1 MIRAGALDLQCGA
14 GESLQNHH
22 PYRGRAFEMTGR
34 AATRH
39 IALFCL
45 AALCLPLIGCFFS
58 VKVDEARQSR
68 GEGQFT
74 SEPRNGRYEGTFRTI
89 VPLQEAMLVEV
100 TVPGGTIDVEGWDR
114 PQLEVEATKRVK
126 ATTDEQAE
134 EIGRD
139 IEIEVEEYADGV
151 TIVTTPPW
159 EREEHASINVSFLLR
174 VPSSTDLV
182 IETTNGN
189 IAVREVAGRH
199 DLAAVNGSILL
210 ADVGGDVD
218 AAAINGSI
226 TAMFDYVDLS
236 QEDIT
241 LETVNGSITVSLTP
255 TASVVIDA
263 TAANGEIVS
272 DYHLID
278 EEREELHGY
287 AQLRGH
293 LGAGEGS
300 LELTVTNGSI
310 RIK

>member
-1 MIRAGALDLQCGA
+1 
-14 GESLQNHH
+14 
-22 PYRGRAFEMTGR
+22 MTGQT
-34 AATRH
+34 ATRS

-45 AALCLPLIGCFFS
+45 AALCLPLTGCFFS
-58 VKVDEARQSR
+58 VQVDEARPGR
-68 GEGQFT
+68 GVREVR
-74 SEPRNGRYEGTFRTI
+74 SEPRNGLYEGTFRTI
-89 VPLQEAMLVEV
+89 VPLEEGMLVEV
-100 TVPGGTIDVEGWDR
+100 TVPNGTIDVEAWDR
-114 PQLEVEATKRVK
+114 PQLELEATKRVK
-126 ATTDEQAE
+126 AGTDEKAE

-139 IEIEVEEYADGV
+139 IEIEVRESADGV
-151 TIVTTPPW
+151 TIVITSPW

-189 IAVREVAGRH
+189 IAVREVSGRH
-199 DLAAVNGSILL
+199 DLAAVNGSLL
-210 ADVGGDVD
+210 LVDVGGDVE

-236 QEDIT
+236 HEDIT
-241 LETVNGSITVSLTP
+241 LETVNGSITVSLTVR
-255 TASVVIDA
+255 ASVTIDA

-272 DYHLID
+272 DYDLID

-300 LELTVTNGSI
+300 LELTVMNGSI